1 MEIRPGT
8 KEFELLSLFEQL
20 PVKVFYYEE
29 NRDNSEVNDNNKKVL
44 EASGTFSI
52 VTDGLILK
60 KFSNKKKNKDN
71 KEIELLQVPFDRII
85 KIKTTFFSEEIWQEE
100 VQLKVTRTN
109 FTMR

>member
-1 MEIRPGT
+1 
-8 KEFELLSLFEQL
+8 LLTLFEQQ
-20 PVKVFYYEE
+20 PVKIFYYEE
-29 NRDNSEVNDNNKKVL
+29 DRDNAEVNDNNKKVL

-85 KIKTTFFSEEIWQEE
+85 KIKTTFFSEEI
-100 VQLKVTRTN
+100 
-109 FTMR
+109 